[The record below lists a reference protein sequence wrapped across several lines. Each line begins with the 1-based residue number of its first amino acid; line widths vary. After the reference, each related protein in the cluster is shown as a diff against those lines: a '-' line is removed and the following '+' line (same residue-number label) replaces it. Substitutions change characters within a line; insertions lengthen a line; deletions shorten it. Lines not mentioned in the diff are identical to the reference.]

1 MSVLQ
6 EEGGEEMIEVKEE
19 RLGNGTSLFIE
30 FEDGKKKTW
39 YVAPSTEEKPKKQAK
54 KKKK

>member
-6 EEGGEEMIEVKEE
+6 EEGGERMIEVKEE